1 MNPLCNR
8 KPILCRRIAEFA
20 PLSPGKPLSRGKPLC
35 IKLYLTKNFLMDE
48 TDMNSVRHLA
58 IIMDGNGRWAEQRG
72 MPRWKGH
79 EMGAQAVRRVSEA
92 ACRRGIPILT
102 LFAFSSEN
110 WKRPASEIRALFNL
124 FHSYLISERKNLVRD
139 GIRISAFG
147 RRDRLPS
154 KVSNALSAAEIATRD
169 GSRLHV
175 RIALDYGARYE
186 IIEAIRSLARDFIEK
201 KMEPEHITE
210 DWLTGKLSPE
220 AIPDPDLII
229 RTAGEQRLSNFL
241 LWQSAYSEL
250 YFCSKLWPDF
260 DESDLEEALADFHR
274 RNRKFGA
281 LACATGTSG

>member
-1 MNPLCNR
+1 
-8 KPILCRRIAEFA
+8 
-20 PLSPGKPLSRGKPLC
+20 
-35 IKLYLTKNFLMDE
+35 MD
-48 TDMNSVRHLA
+48 SIRHLA

-72 MPRWKGH
+72 FPRWKGH

-110 WKRPASEIRALFNL
+110 WKRPATEIRALFSL
-124 FHSYLISERKNLVRD
+124 FHNYLLSERDNLIRD
-139 GIRISAFG
+139 DIRISAFG
-147 RRDRLPS
+147 RRDRLPLR
-154 KVSNALSAAEIATRD
+154 VNEALCAAENATRNC
-169 GSRLHV
+169 SRLHV

-186 IIEAIRSLARDFIEK
+186 IIEAIRSLVHDIK
-201 KMEPEHITE
+201 HQKIEPEQITE

-250 YFCSKLWPDF
+250 YFCTKLWPDF
-260 DESDLEEALADFHR
+260 GESDLEEALADFQTR
-274 RNRKFGA
+274 TRKYGA